1 MLGIKRT
8 FTRLALG
15 IEENFD
21 ALALALRKRLSGDAP
36 LQIVTYRSYGTVNRL
51 YIKGRV
57 LKEKAIPKS
66 SRVDSIWKNLV
77 SMYKRF
83 ESDEVPQA
91 RLRVNFQNKFYEVT
105 SDDEGYF
112 RVNHLT
118 ETSLTRE
125 DMWYEADVEL
135 IDAPTSFSPGLK
147 NTAHILIP
155 PIDSEYG
162 IISDIDD
169 TIVKTTA
176 TDLLAMAKNTF
187 FHNAHT
193 RLPFAGVSEFYK
205 SLQLGRNGKRN
216 NPFFYVSSSPWNL
229 YDLLVDFLD
238 LNDIPEGPLL
248 LRDLGLDSNKESAD
262 HMGHKFKEIKN
273 ILLAYPHL
281 NFVLIGDSGQEDPK
295 IYREVVKKFPGRI
308 LAIYIRDVQL
318 ADREKIAI
326 EISKGLVDDKVEM
339 IIVDN
344 TIEAAEHAARI
355 GLIYADAVPQIV
367 ADKKQDKGEISGK
380 ELLA

>member
-1 MLGIKRT
+1 
-8 FTRLALG
+8 
-15 IEENFD
+15 
-21 ALALALRKRLSGDAP
+21 
-36 LQIVTYRSYGTVNRL
+36 
-51 YIKGRV
+51 
-57 LKEKAIPKS
+57 
-66 SRVDSIWKNLV
+66 
-77 SMYKRF
+77 MYKRF
-83 ESDEVPQA
+83 ESDEVPHA
-91 RLRVNFQNKFYEVT
+91 RLRVNFQNKLYEVT

-112 RVNHLT
+112 TVNHFT
-118 ETSLTRE
+118 ETPLACE

-135 IDAPTSFSPGLK
+135 IDAPISFSPGLK
-147 NTAHILIP
+147 STAHVLIP
-155 PIDSEYG
+155 PMDSEYG
-162 IISDIDD
+162 IMSDIDD

-248 LRDLGLDSNKESAD
+248 LRDFGLDANRESAD

-281 NFVLIGDSGQEDPK
+281 SFVLIGDSGQEDPK
-295 IYREVVKKFPGRI
+295 IYSEIVKKFPGRI

-344 TIEAAEHAARI
+344 TVEAAAHAARL
-355 GLIYADAVPQIV
+355 GLIYADAIPQIV

-380 ELLA
+380 EC